1 MSGFT
6 NNDEQVKNKQA
17 IDEYIANL
25 KTFLLMLSMET
36 LFMVLLTIAFSRI

>member
-25 KTFLLMLSMET
+25 KMET
-36 LFMVLLTIAFSRI
+36 SM